1 MERKPTYGELIAAG
15 VSPEEARRA
24 LVGDTRTGLFESD
37 FERDVKK
44 VIADLERAME
54 VEAKRIKGIEI
65 EVTTYDVVEAAKD
78 KLVNLIDKHFRKG

>member
-1 MERKPTYGELIAAG
+1 MERKPTYGELIRAG

-24 LVGDTRTGLFESD
+24 LAGDTRTTRTESD

-44 VIADLERAME
+44 VIADLERAMD

-65 EVTTYDVVEAAKD
+65 EVTTYDLVEAAKD
-78 KLVNLIDKHFRKG
+78 KLVNLIDKHFRKV